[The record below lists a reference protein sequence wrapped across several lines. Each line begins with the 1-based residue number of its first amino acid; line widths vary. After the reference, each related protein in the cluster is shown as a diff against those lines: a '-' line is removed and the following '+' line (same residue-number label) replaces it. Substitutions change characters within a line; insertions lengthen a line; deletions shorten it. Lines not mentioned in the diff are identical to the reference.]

1 MRRAR
6 GPSAATDSRSPSN
19 SAEWRRRR
27 PAISF
32 RHAPPGAVAPSI
44 RSSDRA
50 AARKGSDMTLALI
63 LKIIAGLGGVT
74 GVTNLAASLV
84 KSLSKGG
91 WKTVLGKAGAAAG
104 GAALASS
111 FGFNP

>member
-1 MRRAR
+1 
-6 GPSAATDSRSPSN
+6 
-19 SAEWRRRR
+19 
-27 PAISF
+27 
-32 RHAPPGAVAPSI
+32 
-44 RSSDRA
+44 
-50 AARKGSDMTLALI
+50 MTLALI

-111 FGFNP
+111 FGFNPFEADPTGAVTATGVTAMGGASAVSAEMAYELWKRMRGGK